1 MPRRAIRAR
10 LERHHVHAFG
20 GAVGHLRALTSLEV
34 QAIEVAREIDDRV
47 NIETDHPF
55 QGTRRS
61 RQALEGDVDARV
73 AACAVL
79 LDDVRE
85 DAVAGRQLED
95 ADDTLEELLE
105 ADDGLDVVSRGI
117 ETDDDV
123 AASVRQ
129 SFENRE
135 QDLGLVVS
143 GTVRLDA
150 RAEVLRRANGDSRAV
165 KRVEEARGR

>member
-1 MPRRAIRAR
+1 M
-10 LERHHVHAFG
+10 
-20 GAVGHLRALTSLEV
+20 
-34 QAIEVAREIDDRV
+34 
-47 NIETDHPF
+47 
-55 QGTRRS
+55 
-61 RQALEGDVDARV
+61 EGDVDARV